1 MTHEQNN
8 HRKEPLI
15 GPVTSLKAEFEK
27 LQADVTRLKSDYLRS
42 LAEFD
47 NFRRRK
53 DKEFNELQEYAGE
66 KFLQEMIPL
75 LDNFQRAL
83 QAAEAVGGQAS
94 GVGGQG
100 SGVGDQGIR
109 KGLCLIYAQFRT
121 TLAKLGLEDYSCLGE
136 QFDPK
141 RCEAVGSVENSEQP
155 EQTIVAETARGYVC
169 KGRVL
174 RPAMVMVAKGC
185 QKSEG
190 RSQNPKTGSQNSEAA
205 DGEIPGAGF

>member
-1 MTHEQNN
+1 MPHEQKNQ
-8 HRKEPLI
+8 RKEPRI

-27 LQADVTRLKSDYLRS
+27 LQADVMRLKSDYLRS

-53 DKEFNELQEYAGE
+53 DKEFSGLQEYAGE
-66 KFLQEMIPL
+66 RVLQEMIPL

-83 QAAEAVGGQAS
+83 QATEANEGQA
-94 GVGGQG
+94 

-109 KGLCLIYAQFRT
+109 KGLRLIYAQFKETMGR
-121 TLAKLGLEDYSCLGE
+121 LGLEDYSCLGE

-141 RCEAVGSVENSEQP
+141 RCEAVGSVEDNEQP
-155 EQTIVAETARGYVC
+155 EQTIVAETARGYVY

-174 RPAMVMVAKGC
+174 RPAMVMVAKRN
-185 QKSEG
+185 QS
-190 RSQNPKTGSQNSEAA
+190 SEAP
-205 DGEIPGAGF
+205 EEETPGHGS

>member
-1 MTHEQNN
+1 MAHEKNN

-15 GPVTSLKAEFEK
+15 GPVTSLKAEFDK

-53 DKEFNELQEYAGE
+53 DKEFGELQEYAGE
-66 KFLQEMIPL
+66 RFLQEMIPV

-83 QAAEAVGGQAS
+83 LAAEADVGQGS
-94 GVGGQG
+94 GNGGQG
-100 SGVGDQGIR
+100 SAVGDQGIR
-109 KGLCLIYAQFRT
+109 KGLRLIYAQFKE
-121 TLAKLGLEDYSCLGE
+121 TLGRLGLEDYSCLGE

-141 RCEAVGSVENSEQP
+141 RCEAVGSVEDNEQP
-155 EQTIVAETARGYVC
+155 EQTIVAETARGYVY

-174 RPAMVMVAKGC
+174 RPAMVMVAKG
-185 QKSEG
+185 
-190 RSQNPKTGSQNSEAA
+190 SQTSEAA
-205 DGEIPGAGF
+205 EGKTPGARS

>member
-1 MTHEQNN
+1 MAHEQKN
-8 HRKEPLI
+8 HPKEPRI

-53 DKEFNELQEYAGE
+53 VKEFSGLQEYASE
-66 KFLQEMIPL
+66 KFLQEMVPL

-83 QAAEAVGGQAS
+83 QAAEAE
-94 GVGGQG
+94 GVQG
-100 SGVGDQGIR
+100 SGVGEQGIR
-109 KGLCLIYAQFRT
+109 KGLRLIYAQFKE
-121 TLAKLGLEDYSCLGE
+121 TLGRLGLEDYSCLGE

-141 RCEAVGSVENSEQP
+141 RCEAVGSVENNEQP
-155 EQTIVAETARGYVC
+155 EQTIVAETARGYVY

-174 RPAMVMVAKGC
+174 RPAMVVVAK
-185 QKSEG
+185 E
-190 RSQNPKTGSQNSEAA
+190 SQSSEAT
-205 DGEIPGAGF
+205 ERETPGGAS